1 MKTRAGFTVVELMII
16 IAIIGILAGLAV
28 ANLRQSLPDSRD
40 SERRADIRNIS
51 VHLDSLWMNGYP
63 DAVVNKGNYPSTTH
77 LNTSSAITQ
86 LFAEIDSKI
95 LTSPSASAGTVSLV
109 MATNNVATTAGV
121 TPAPTE
127 DTYVY
132 QPLNNTGELCTL
144 TTDECRRYNL
154 FYKLENG
161 TVEKIMSKNQ

>member
-16 IAIIGILAGLAV
+16 IAIIGILAGLSV
-28 ANLRQSLPDSRD
+28 VNLRQSLPDSRD
-40 SERRADIRNIS
+40 SERRADVQNIS
-51 VHLDSLWMNGYP
+51 VHLDSLWMKGYP
-63 DAVVNKGNYPSTTH
+63 GAVVGKGSYPSTTH

-109 MATNNVATTAGV
+109 MATNNIATTSGV

-127 DTYVY
+127 ETYVY
-132 QPLNNTGELCTL
+132 QPLNSTGALCTL

-154 FYKLENG
+154 YYKLESG
-161 TVEKIMSKNQ
+161 PIEKITSKNQ